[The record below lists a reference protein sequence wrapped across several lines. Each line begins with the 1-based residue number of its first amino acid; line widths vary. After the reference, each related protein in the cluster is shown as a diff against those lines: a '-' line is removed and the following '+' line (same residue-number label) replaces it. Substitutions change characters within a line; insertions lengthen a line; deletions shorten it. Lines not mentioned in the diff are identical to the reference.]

1 MIGTLTTLGANV
13 LSSDVALAAIE
24 FRPQIAGVLTV
35 LVGTLVLMGSIW
47 LIIST
52 NQGIRMG
59 TLISFA
65 GFFGWMFIMGIFWWI
80 YGIGYAGSAPVWVAT
95 DINRGDLQASGLE
108 EARVLAGAED
118 LDFTAFDLVVNGDS
132 EEATAEYNTMAS
144 LRDTVEIPDLVRDE
158 VTEAMFPGNL
168 FENLDRDQQD
178 DINIAAREIAW
189 DRLNP
194 DQQAVLEADFERF
207 RSDRLLRN
215 EIVTF
220 SELAAVAPELT
231 KIDELTFGDWRLMSV
246 AQAGEAQAQASS
258 DVLSSGLFTAASE
271 FKFLDAY
278 DRGGKPI
285 RDIPAD
291 AGWVEEHWIRVKHK
305 VGTIINFR
313 HPVHHAVV
321 QLQAVNEVETAPGQA
336 PPRPTVDPNEP
347 VISVIMT
354 RDLGNVR
361 FPPFM
366 VALGSLIIF
375 LVLCYLLHVR
385 DQDAAERRKAFEA
398 EKALA

>member
-1 MIGTLTTLGANV
+1 MLGTLTALSADLLSAGAF
-13 LSSDVALAAIE
+13 AAIE

-35 LVGTLVLMGSIW
+35 LIATIVLMGSIW

-59 TLISFA
+59 TLISLA
-65 GFFGWMFIMGIFWWI
+65 GFFGWMFLMGVFWWI
-80 YGIGYAGSAPVWVAT
+80 YGIGYAGSAPVWVAN
-95 DINRGDLQASGLE
+95 DLNRGDLQASGLE
-108 EARVLAGAED
+108 EARILAGTED
-118 LDFTAFDLVVNGDS
+118 LTFTAADLVANGDNA
-132 EEATAEYNTMAS
+132 EATLEYGS
-144 LRDTVEIPDLVRDE
+144 IGPVEDTVEIPDLIRDE
-158 VTEAMFPGNL
+158 MTEAQFPGQL
-168 FENLDRDQQD
+168 FENLSLDDQESVTD
-178 DINIAAREIAW
+178 AARAVTF
-189 DRLNP
+189 DRLT
-194 DQQAVLEADFERF
+194 DDERAELLADYDRF
-207 RSDRLLRN
+207 ATDRNLRN

-220 SELAAVAPELT
+220 SELASVAPDLIE
-231 KIDELTFGDWRLMSV
+231 DADFVPGDWRLLSS
-246 AQAGEAQAQASS
+246 AQAGEAQASASAE
-258 DVLSSGLFTAASE
+258 VLSAGLFSAASE

-285 RDIPAD
+285 RDIPED
-291 AGWVEEHWIRVKHK
+291 AGYFEEQWIRVKHK
-305 VGTIINFR
+305 TSSIIKFR

-321 QLQAVNEVETAPGQA
+321 QLQAVNEVTLVDGQA

-366 VALGSLIIF
+366 IALGSLIVF

-385 DQDAAERRKAFEA
+385 DHDAMARRKAFEA
-398 EKALA
+398 SKAAA